1 MKDALTIIGFG
12 LILIAIVLFPS
23 TVRTRN
29 GSEVL
34 HIVEPRETLWSIA
47 EKYNPHMDPREVIQ
61 DIRALNNIGNIIYP
75 GQELKVVVWE

>member
-1 MKDALTIIGFG
+1 MKDALVIIGFG

-23 TVRTRN
+23 TVRTRS

-47 EKYNPHMDPREVIQ
+47 EKYNPHMDPRIVIQ

>member
-1 MKDALTIIGFG
+1 MKDALVIIGFG
-12 LILIAIVLFPS
+12 LILIAVLLLPS
-23 TVRTRN
+23 TEHTRH
-29 GSEVL
+29 GHEVL
-34 HIVEPRETLWSIA
+34 HVVAPCETLWSIA